1 MRNRE
6 RHVRTWVFVDE
17 MQLLFENDYAIS
29 YFDQLWTRSRKY
41 GAIPTGI
48 TQNVERVIN
57 NEESRL
63 MLANSDFLVLLG
75 QSASDAAALGEVIKL
90 SERQV
95 AMMRTAGP
103 GEGLLVAG
111 GKIIP
116 FENRIPTDSAI
127 YRMVTTKLD
136 DLIQYSNEDGRG
148 DGARRGSV
156 TRAMADEKPT
166 VTDKASPL
174 EMEKVKHSS
183 LEYAVQHDGPAYR
196 QRAVAPYKE
205 SALPELTRGEAAR
218 SVFKDRVSESVG
230 NALGA
235 AKGAAE
241 GAARGAAKGA
251 AEGRPAQPRAALEMS
266 AAIGLSDGNAQIA
279 DEGARAADTVANA
292 AMTQADPRN
301 LYREGK
307 AVADRLPA
315 GRARRRMARWD
326 AKSKKALAKQDKVLD
341 QLEHKR
347 KRADTMRRAGMSDK
361 SLLGRW
367 VNLRQKR
374 LENKAGRLGAK
385 AGRLAGTNTSGIR
398 GKLMQLRRTK
408 ATVTNTVF
416 GWRGVA
422 AAGAAVGGTAV
433 ICLVGMSLLSAVI
446 GGVATSSSGG
456 SAEGYLAQAQRYV
469 DDDSI
474 GFSQST
480 RCHNPNMDCSSFVYY
495 CLVDSGYCTT
505 EQLGTYPFSTST
517 MAEPL
522 LKAGFEKVEWDG
534 KMDSLQRGDI
544 LINTEQHTEI
554 YAGDGKDYGA
564 HEDLDGADGDSSGD
578 EVSLGSYW
586 NDAWDTI
593 LRPTGGAGVTIP
605 EQYGNG
611 GYSVTFYTPRG
622 CYVNGRDTAWAAGT
636 SQAAVSSKWSLAGE
650 KYDDDIATYN
660 GRYLIAC
667 TTTYGRVGDKV
678 DFTLSDGTVIK
689 CVIADAKNP
698 NDQGC
703 NKWGHSNGQNVI
715 EFEVERSRFYR
726 SGNPGSSS
734 WKAEW
739 GGKRVCS
746 SVNSGS
752 IL

>member
-1 MRNRE
+1 
-6 RHVRTWVFVDE
+6 
-17 MQLLFENDYAIS
+17 
-29 YFDQLWTRSRKY
+29 
-41 GAIPTGI
+41 
-48 TQNVERVIN
+48 
-57 NEESRL
+57 
-63 MLANSDFLVLLG
+63 
-75 QSASDAAALGEVIKL
+75 
-90 SERQV
+90 
-95 AMMRTAGP
+95 
-103 GEGLLVAG
+103 
-111 GKIIP
+111 
-116 FENRIPTDSAI
+116 
-127 YRMVTTKLD
+127 
-136 DLIQYSNEDGRG
+136 
-148 DGARRGSV
+148 
-156 TRAMADEKPT
+156 MADEKPT

-183 LEYAVQHDGPAYR
+183 LEYAVQHDGPAYK
-196 QRAVAPYKE
+196 QKAIAPYRE

-241 GAARGAAKGA
+241 GATKGAATGAAKGA
-251 AEGRPAQPRAALEMS
+251 LHSPRAALEMS

-307 AVADRLPA
+307 AVVDRLPA

-326 AKSKKALAKQDKVLD
+326 AKSKKALAKQDKVLN
-341 QLEHKR
+341 QLEHRR

-367 VNLRQKR
+367 INLRQKR

-385 AGRLAGTNTSGIR
+385 AGRLAGTDTSGIR
-398 GKLMQLRRTK
+398 G
-408 ATVTNTVF
+408 
-416 GWRGVA
+416 
-422 AAGAAVGGTAV
+422 GTAIV
-433 ICLVGMSLLSAVI
+433 CLVGMSLLSAVI
-446 GGVATSSSGG
+446 GGAAASSSGG

-474 GFSQST
+474 GYSQST

-505 EQLGTYPFSTST
+505 EQLGTYPFTTST

-622 CYVNGRDTAWAAGT
+622 CYIDGRDTAWAAGT
-636 SQAAVSSKWSLAGE
+636 SQAAVHSKWSLAGA

-660 GRYLIAC
+660 GRYLIGFFASA
-667 TTTYGRVGDKV
+667 T
-678 DFTLSDGTVIK
+678 
-689 CVIADAKNP
+689 
-698 NDQGC
+698 
-703 NKWGHSNGQNVI
+703 
-715 EFEVERSRFYR
+715 RSTSRCR
-726 SGNPGSSS
+726 TAP
-734 WKAEW
+734 
-739 GGKRVCS
+739 
-746 SVNSGS
+746 
-752 IL
+752 

>member
-1 MRNRE
+1 
-6 RHVRTWVFVDE
+6 
-17 MQLLFENDYAIS
+17 
-29 YFDQLWTRSRKY
+29 
-41 GAIPTGI
+41 
-48 TQNVERVIN
+48 
-57 NEESRL
+57 
-63 MLANSDFLVLLG
+63 
-75 QSASDAAALGEVIKL
+75 
-90 SERQV
+90 
-95 AMMRTAGP
+95 
-103 GEGLLVAG
+103 
-111 GKIIP
+111 
-116 FENRIPTDSAI
+116 
-127 YRMVTTKLD
+127 
-136 DLIQYSNEDGRG
+136 
-148 DGARRGSV
+148 
-156 TRAMADEKPT
+156 
-166 VTDKASPL
+166 
-174 EMEKVKHSS
+174 
-183 LEYAVQHDGPAYR
+183 
-196 QRAVAPYKE
+196 
-205 SALPELTRGEAAR
+205 
-218 SVFKDRVSESVG
+218 
-230 NALGA
+230 
-235 AKGAAE
+235 
-241 GAARGAAKGA
+241 
-251 AEGRPAQPRAALEMS
+251 MS

-367 VNLRQKR
+367 INLRQKR

-433 ICLVGMSLLSAVI
+433 ICLSRAV
-446 GGVATSSSGG
+446 A
-456 SAEGYLAQAQRYV
+456 AQRGHRRRRHIFFRRQRRGLPGPGAAIRRRRLHRV
-469 DDDSI
+469 LAVHALPQPQH
-474 GFSQST
+474 GL
-480 RCHNPNMDCSSFVYY
+480 
-495 CLVDSGYCTT
+495 LVVRLLLPRRFGLLHDRAAGYAPVHH
-505 EQLGTYPFSTST
+505 LHHGGTS
-517 MAEPL
+517 AQGGLRE
-522 LKAGFEKVEWDG
+522 GRGDG

-586 NDAWDTI
+586 NDAWDTV

-636 SQAAVSSKWSLAGE
+636 SQAAVHSKWSLAGA

>member
-1 MRNRE
+1 
-6 RHVRTWVFVDE
+6 
-17 MQLLFENDYAIS
+17 
-29 YFDQLWTRSRKY
+29 
-41 GAIPTGI
+41 
-48 TQNVERVIN
+48 
-57 NEESRL
+57 
-63 MLANSDFLVLLG
+63 
-75 QSASDAAALGEVIKL
+75 
-90 SERQV
+90 
-95 AMMRTAGP
+95 
-103 GEGLLVAG
+103 
-111 GKIIP
+111 
-116 FENRIPTDSAI
+116 
-127 YRMVTTKLD
+127 
-136 DLIQYSNEDGRG
+136 
-148 DGARRGSV
+148 
-156 TRAMADEKPT
+156 
-166 VTDKASPL
+166 
-174 EMEKVKHSS
+174 
-183 LEYAVQHDGPAYR
+183 
-196 QRAVAPYKE
+196 
-205 SALPELTRGEAAR
+205 
-218 SVFKDRVSESVG
+218 
-230 NALGA
+230 
-235 AKGAAE
+235 
-241 GAARGAAKGA
+241 
-251 AEGRPAQPRAALEMS
+251 MS
-266 AAIGLSDGNAQIA
+266 AAIGLSDGNAQVA

-367 VNLRQKR
+367 INLRQKR

-416 GWRGVA
+416 GLARRGRGR
-422 AAGAAVGGTAV
+422 GAAVGGTAV

-446 GGVATSSSGG
+446 GGAATSSSGG

-474 GFSQST
+474 GYSQST

-544 LINTEQHTEI
+544 LVNTEQHTEI

-636 SQAAVSSKWSLAGE
+636 SQAAVHSKWSLAGA

-667 TTTYGRVGDKV
+667 TTTYGRVGDQGRLHAVGRHRDQVRHRRREEPQRPGMQQVGALERPERHRVRGGQVALLQERQPRQLELEGRMGRQARLLVRQQRQHPLAHRMKGKANMNMT
-678 DFTLSDGTVIK
+678 DRFNPANENDPKRKLAYGLIALA
-689 CVIADAKNP
+689 CVIALGFGLDAAS
-698 NDQGC
+698 C
-703 NKWGHSNGQNVI
+703 
-715 EFEVERSRFYR
+715 SRT
-726 SGNPGSSS
+726 GTAGD
-734 WKAEW
+734 E
-739 GGKRVCS
+739 GGKQDATEAVDGGSAAGATSQDGKEAGDEKKVEASPDPSRDLRR
-746 SVNSGS
+746 SVRG
-752 IL
+752 LRQALGHDRDQARELLRRRGLDHARQRLRARRDHGLDQEEAPGHR

>member
-1 MRNRE
+1 
-6 RHVRTWVFVDE
+6 
-17 MQLLFENDYAIS
+17 
-29 YFDQLWTRSRKY
+29 
-41 GAIPTGI
+41 
-48 TQNVERVIN
+48 
-57 NEESRL
+57 
-63 MLANSDFLVLLG
+63 
-75 QSASDAAALGEVIKL
+75 
-90 SERQV
+90 
-95 AMMRTAGP
+95 
-103 GEGLLVAG
+103 
-111 GKIIP
+111 
-116 FENRIPTDSAI
+116 
-127 YRMVTTKLD
+127 
-136 DLIQYSNEDGRG
+136 
-148 DGARRGSV
+148 
-156 TRAMADEKPT
+156 MADEKPT

-251 AEGRPAQPRAALEMS
+251 AKGVLHSPRAALEMS
-266 AAIGLSDGNAQIA
+266 AAIGLSDGNAQVA

-341 QLEHKR
+341 QLEHRR

-367 VNLRQKR
+367 INLRQKR

-446 GGVATSSSGG
+446 GGAATSSSGG

-474 GFSQST
+474 GYSQST

-505 EQLGTYPFSTST
+505 EQLGTHPFTTST

-544 LINTEQHTEI
+544 LVNTEQHTEI

-586 NDAWDTI
+586 NDAWDTV

-611 GYSVTFYTPRG
+611 GYSVTFYTQRG

-636 SQAAVSSKWSLAGE
+636 SQAAVHSKWSLAGA

-715 EFEVERSRFYR
+715 EFEVDRSRFYR